1 MGYKPE
7 HAVDLDSGAILAA
20 EVHPLDKGDTK
31 TLEKTLEATNKNLKK
46 TTSTPPCNDDPA
58 ELVADKGYHSRE
70 IIKKMNDSPWKTRIA
85 EPKAKGLYN
94 WKGDHEARRAVYNN
108 RKRTSSGI
116 GKHVSRLR
124 TEIVERSF
132 QHILDRGG
140 MRRVWLRGLENV
152 QKRYLIHVA
161 GYNLGLLMRKLIGY
175 GTPKGAAQGL
185 GIAISINFGLI
196 SVFIFIFQSSNEDFF
211 MLAIIF
217 G

>member
-1 MGYKPE
+1 MVRTEGFEPRPT
-7 HAVDLDSGAILAA
+7 DS
-20 EVHPLDKGDTK
+20 
-31 TLEKTLEATNKNLKK
+31 
-46 TTSTPPCNDDPA
+46 
-58 ELVADKGYHSRE
+58 
-70 IIKKMNDSPWKTRIA
+70 
-85 EPKAKGLYN
+85 KAKGLYN
-94 WKGDHEARRAVYNN
+94 WKGDHESRRAVYNN

-116 GKHVSRLR
+116 GKHVFRLR

-196 SVFIFIFQSSNEDFF
+196 SVFIFIFQSSNEDFS
-211 MLAIIF
+211 MPCWPLLSAKLAKIRNTHF
-217 G
+217 STN